1 MDSVRTF
8 VRYQSITG
16 NDPFDDY
23 RVLCYYGWLSKAG
36 LKLSE
41 YFEKLA
47 SMASAIA
54 YAKTEK
60 PIDAY
65 TKTYDLKRP
74 DGTDYTMIDAAEEVA
89 SSFIITTSSNHD
101 TSLLEADKEALSQL
115 HQQENFDPNDKY
127 DRYLMEKEVNKKLN
141 VVSHLLQNAKQ
152 VGFDLTEIYDLEY
165 MQAVNLINGRI
176 KILNKQRREQE
187 KRR

>member
-1 MDSVRTF
+1 MDSVKTF

-36 LKLSE
+36 FKLSD

-47 SMASAIA
+47 SMASAFA
-54 YAKTEK
+54 YAKTSK
-60 PIDAY
+60 PIDDY

-74 DGTDYTMIDAAEEVA
+74 DGTAYTMLDAAEEVA
-89 SSFIITTSSNHD
+89 SSFAVTTSSAHD

-115 HQQENFDPNDKY
+115 NQQGNFDPNDRY
-127 DRYLMEKEVNKKLN
+127 DRYFMEKEANRKSNAL
-141 VVSHLLQNAKQ
+141 SHLLQNAKQ
-152 VGFDLTEIYDLEY
+152 VGFSLNEIYNLEY
-165 MQAVNLINGRI
+165 VQAVNLINGRI
-176 KILNKQRREQE
+176 KMLNRLRKAQE

>member
-1 MDSVRTF
+1 MDSVKTF

-36 LKLSE
+36 LKLSD

-47 SMASAIA
+47 AMASAIA
-54 YAKTEK
+54 YAKTDK

-89 SSFIITTSSNHD
+89 SSFIVTTSSNHD
-101 TSLLEADKEALSQL
+101 TSLLKADKEALSQL
-115 HQQENFDPNDKY
+115 HRQENFDPNDKY

-176 KILNKQRREQE
+176 KILNKQRRAQE

>member
-1 MDSVRTF
+1 
-8 VRYQSITG
+8 
-16 NDPFDDY
+16 
-23 RVLCYYGWLSKAG
+23 
-36 LKLSE
+36 
-41 YFEKLA
+41 
-47 SMASAIA
+47 MASAIA
-54 YAKTEK
+54 YAKTDK

-89 SSFIITTSSNHD
+89 SSFIVTTSSNHD
-101 TSLLEADKEALSQL
+101 TSLLKADKEALSQL
-115 HQQENFDPNDKY
+115 HQQENFDPTDKY

-176 KILNKQRREQE
+176 KILNQQRRAQE

>member
-1 MDSVRTF
+1 MDSVKTF

-36 LKLSE
+36 LKLSD

-89 SSFIITTSSNHD
+89 SSFVVTTSSNHD
-101 TSLLEADKEALSQL
+101 TSLLKADNVALSQL
-115 HQQENFDPNDKY
+115 HQQENFDPTDKY
-127 DRYLMEKEVNKKLN
+127 DRYLIGEEVSKKSN
-141 VVSHLLQNAKQ
+141 AVSQLLQNAKQ

-176 KILNKQRREQE
+176 KILKRQKKAQE

>member
-1 MDSVRTF
+1 MDSVKTF

-36 LKLSE
+36 FKLSE

-54 YAKTEK
+54 YAKTKK
-60 PIDAY
+60 PIDSY

-74 DGTDYTMIDAAEEVA
+74 DGTAYTMIDAAEEVA
-89 SSFIITTSSNHD
+89 SSFVVTTSSNHD
-101 TSLLEADKEALSQL
+101 TRLLEADKEALSQL
-115 HQQENFDPNDKY
+115 HRQENFDPTDKY
-127 DRYLMEKEVNKKLN
+127 DRYLMGKEVNKKSN
-141 VVSHLLQNAKQ
+141 AVSHLLQNAKQ

-165 MQAVNLINGRI
+165 MQAVNLINARV
-176 KILNKQRREQE
+176 KILNKQRKQQE
-187 KRR
+187 RRR

>member
-1 MDSVRTF
+1 MDSVKTF

-16 NDPFDDY
+16 SDPFDDY

-36 LKLSE
+36 LKLSN

-47 SMASAIA
+47 AMASAIA
-54 YAKTEK
+54 YAKTDK

-89 SSFIITTSSNHD
+89 SSFIVTTSSNHD
-101 TSLLEADKEALSQL
+101 TSLLKADKEALSQL
-115 HQQENFDPNDKY
+115 HQQENFDPTDQF

-176 KILNKQRREQE
+176 KILNKQRRAQE

>member
-36 LKLSE
+36 VKLSD

-47 SMASAIA
+47 AMASAIA
-54 YAKTEK
+54 YAKTDK

-74 DGTDYTMIDAAEEVA
+74 DGTDYTMADAAEEVA
-89 SSFIITTSSNHD
+89 SSFIVTTSSNHD
-101 TSLLEADKEALSQL
+101 TSLLKADKEALSQL
-115 HQQENFDPNDKY
+115 HRQENFDPNDKY

-141 VVSHLLQNAKQ
+141 VVSHLLQNSKQ

-176 KILNKQRREQE
+176 KILNKQRKAQE

>member
-1 MDSVRTF
+1 MDSVKTF

-23 RVLCYYGWLSKAG
+23 RVICYYGWLSKAG
-36 LKLSE
+36 FKLSE

-54 YAKTEK
+54 YAKTDK

-89 SSFIITTSSNHD
+89 SSFIVTTSSNHD
-101 TSLLEADKEALSQL
+101 TSLLKADKEAVAQL

-176 KILNKQRREQE
+176 KILNKQRAQE

>member
-1 MDSVRTF
+1 MDSVKTF

-36 LKLSE
+36 LKLGD
-41 YFEKLA
+41 YFEMLA

-74 DGTDYTMIDAAEEVA
+74 DGTAYTMIDAAEEVA
-89 SSFIITTSSNHD
+89 SSFIVTTSSNHD
-101 TSLLEADKEALSQL
+101 ASLLKADKEALSQL
-115 HQQENFDPNDKY
+115 HRQENFDPNDKY
-127 DRYLMEKEVNKKLN
+127 DRCLMGKEVNKKYN
-141 VVSHLLQNAKQ
+141 TVSKLLQNAKQ

-165 MQAVNLINGRI
+165 VQAVKLINGRV
-176 KILNKQRREQE
+176 KILNKQRKQQE
-187 KRR
+187 RRR

>member
-1 MDSVRTF
+1 MDSVKTF

-23 RVLCYYGWLSKAG
+23 RLLCYYGWLSKAG
-36 LKLSE
+36 LKLGD
-41 YFEKLA
+41 YFEMLA

-54 YAKTEK
+54 YAKTKK
-60 PIDAY
+60 PIDSY

-74 DGTDYTMIDAAEEVA
+74 DGTAYTMIDAAEEVA
-89 SSFIITTSSNHD
+89 SSFVLTTSSNHD

-115 HQQENFDPNDKY
+115 HRQENFDPSDKY
-127 DRYLMEKEVNKKLN
+127 DRYLMGKEVNKKSN
-141 VVSHLLQNAKQ
+141 AVSHLLQNAKQ

-165 MQAVNLINGRI
+165 VQAVNLINGRI
-176 KILNKQRREQE
+176 KVLNQQRKQQERR
-187 KRR
+187 R

>member
-1 MDSVRTF
+1 MDSVKTF

-36 LKLSE
+36 LKLSD

-54 YAKTEK
+54 YAKTGK

-74 DGTDYTMIDAAEEVA
+74 DGTDCTMIDAAEEVA
-89 SSFIITTSSNHD
+89 SSFKVTTSSNHD
-101 TSLLEADKEALSQL
+101 TSLLKADKEALSQL
-115 HQQENFDPNDKY
+115 HRQENFDPTDKY
-127 DRYLMEKEVNKKLN
+127 DRCLMEKEVGKKSN
-141 VVSHLLQNAKQ
+141 AVSHLLQNAKQ

-176 KILNKQRREQE
+176 KVLNRQRKQQERR
-187 KRR
+187 R

>member
-1 MDSVRTF
+1 MDSVKTF

-16 NDPFDDY
+16 TDPFDDY

-36 LKLSE
+36 LKLGD

-54 YAKTEK
+54 YAKTDK

-89 SSFIITTSSNHD
+89 SSFIVTTSSNHD
-101 TSLLEADKEALSQL
+101 NSLLKADKEALSQL

-152 VGFDLTEIYDLEY
+152 TGFDLTEIYDLEY

-176 KILNKQRREQE
+176 KILNKQRRAQE
-187 KRR
+187 KRW

>member
-1 MDSVRTF
+1 MDSVKTF

-36 LKLSE
+36 LKLGD

-47 SMASAIA
+47 YMASAIA

-60 PIDAY
+60 PIDSY

-89 SSFIITTSSNHD
+89 SSFVLTTSSNHD
-101 TSLLEADKEALSQL
+101 TGLLEADREALSQL
-115 HQQENFDPNDKY
+115 HQQENFDPTDKY
-127 DRYLMEKEVNKKLN
+127 DRYLMGKEVNKKSN
-141 VVSHLLQNAKQ
+141 AVSHLLQNAKQ
-152 VGFDLTEIYDLEY
+152 VGFSLTEIYDLEY

-176 KILNKQRREQE
+176 KVLNKQRKQQE
-187 KRR
+187 RRR

>member
-1 MDSVRTF
+1 MDSVKTF

-16 NDPFDDY
+16 SDPFDDY

-36 LKLSE
+36 FKLSE

-47 SMASAIA
+47 SMASAFA

-60 PIDAY
+60 PIDSY
-65 TKTYDLKRP
+65 TKTYDLKHP
-74 DGTDYTMIDAAEEVA
+74 DGTAYTMIDAAEEVA
-89 SSFIITTSSNHD
+89 SSFVVTTSSAHD

-115 HQQENFDPNDKY
+115 HQQENFDPNDRY
-127 DRYLMEKEVNKKLN
+127 DRYFMEKEVNKKSNAL
-141 VVSHLLQNAKQ
+141 SHLLQNGKQ

-176 KILNKQRREQE
+176 KILNRIRKAQE
-187 KRR
+187 KRG

>member
-1 MDSVRTF
+1 MDSVKTF

-36 LKLSE
+36 LKLSD

-54 YAKTEK
+54 YAKTDK

-74 DGTDYTMIDAAEEVA
+74 DGTDYTIIDAAEEVA
-89 SSFIITTSSNHD
+89 SSFIVTTSSSHD
-101 TSLLEADKEALSQL
+101 TSLLKADKEALSQL
-115 HQQENFDPNDKY
+115 HRQENFDPNDKY

-152 VGFDLTEIYDLEY
+152 TGFDLTEIYDLEY

-176 KILNKQRREQE
+176 KILNRQRKQQERR
-187 KRR
+187 R

>member
-1 MDSVRTF
+1 MDSVKTF

-16 NDPFDDY
+16 TDPFDDY

-47 SMASAIA
+47 SMASAFA
-54 YAKTEK
+54 YAKTDK

-65 TKTYDLKRP
+65 VKTYDLKRP
-74 DGTDYTMIDAAEEVA
+74 DGEDYTMIDAAEEVA
-89 SSFIITTSSNHD
+89 SSFVVTTSSNHD
-101 TSLLEADKEALSQL
+101 ASLLKADKDALLQL
-115 HQQENFDPNDKY
+115 HRQENFDPTDKY
-127 DRYLMEKEVNKKLN
+127 DRYLVEKEVSKKSTA
-141 VVSHLLQNAKQ
+141 VSHLLQNAKQ

-165 MQAVNLINGRI
+165 MQAVNLINERI
-176 KILNKQRREQE
+176 KILNHQRKAQE
-187 KRR
+187 RGR

>member
-23 RVLCYYGWLSKAG
+23 RLLCYYGWLSKAG

-47 SMASAIA
+47 SMASAFA

-74 DGTDYTMIDAAEEVA
+74 DGTEYTMIDAAEEVA
-89 SSFIITTSSNHD
+89 SSFTVTTSSNHD
-101 TSLLEADKEALSQL
+101 ASLLKADKEALSQL

-127 DRYLMEKEVNKKLN
+127 DRYLMRKEVDKKSN

-152 VGFDLTEIYDLEY
+152 TGFDLTEIYDLEY

-176 KILNKQRREQE
+176 KVLNKQRKQQE
-187 KRR
+187 RRR

>member
-1 MDSVRTF
+1 MDSVKTF

-36 LKLSE
+36 FKLSE

-89 SSFIITTSSNHD
+89 SSFVVTTSSAHD
-101 TSLLEADKEALSQL
+101 ASLLEADKEALSQL
-115 HQQENFDPNDKY
+115 HRQENFDPNDKY
-127 DRYLMEKEVNKKLN
+127 DRYFMEKEVNKKSNAL
-141 VVSHLLQNAKQ
+141 SHLLQNAKQ

-176 KILNKQRREQE
+176 KILNRLKKAQE

>member
-1 MDSVRTF
+1 MDSVKTF

-36 LKLSE
+36 MKLSE

-60 PIDAY
+60 PIDSY

-74 DGTDYTMIDAAEEVA
+74 DGTDYTMLDAAEEVA
-89 SSFIITTSSNHD
+89 SSFVVTTSSNHD
-101 TSLLEADKEALSQL
+101 TSLLKADKEALSQL
-115 HQQENFDPNDKY
+115 HQQENFDPTDKY
-127 DRYLMEKEVNKKLN
+127 DRYLMGKEVDKKSN
-141 VVSHLLQNAKQ
+141 SVSHLLQNAKQ
-152 VGFDLTEIYDLEY
+152 VGFNLTEIYDLEY

-176 KILNKQRREQE
+176 KVLNRQRKQQERR
-187 KRR
+187 R

>member
-1 MDSVRTF
+1 MDSVKTF

-23 RVLCYYGWLSKAG
+23 RVLCYYGWISKAG
-36 LKLSE
+36 LKLSD

-60 PIDAY
+60 PIDSY

-89 SSFIITTSSNHD
+89 SSFVVTTSSNHD
-101 TSLLEADKEALSQL
+101 TSLLKADKEALVQL
-115 HQQENFDPNDKY
+115 HRQENFDPTDKY
-127 DRYLMEKEVNKKLN
+127 DRYLMEKEVNKKSN
-141 VVSHLLQNAKQ
+141 AVSHLLQNAKQ
-152 VGFDLTEIYDLEY
+152 VGFSLTEIYDLEY

-176 KILNKQRREQE
+176 AILNKQRKAQE

>member
-1 MDSVRTF
+1 MNSVKTF

-36 LKLSE
+36 LKLSD

-89 SSFIITTSSNHD
+89 SSFVVTTSSNHD
-101 TSLLEADKEALSQL
+101 ASLLEADKEALSQV
-115 HQQENFDPNDKY
+115 HQQENFDPTDKY
-127 DRYLMEKEVNKKLN
+127 DRYLMGREVDKKSHA
-141 VVSHLLQNAKQ
+141 VSQLLQNAKQ

-176 KILNKQRREQE
+176 RILNKQRKEQE

>member
-1 MDSVRTF
+1 MDSVKTF

-23 RVLCYYGWLSKAG
+23 RILCYYGWLSKAG
-36 LKLSE
+36 FKLSE

-54 YAKTEK
+54 YAKTNK

-89 SSFIITTSSNHD
+89 SSFVVTTSSAHD
-101 TSLLEADKEALSQL
+101 SSLLEADKEALSQL
-115 HQQENFDPNDKY
+115 HRQENFDPTDKY
-127 DRYLMEKEVNKKLN
+127 DRYFMEKEVNKKANAL
-141 VVSHLLQNAKQ
+141 SHLLQNAKQ
-152 VGFDLTEIYDLEY
+152 IGFDLTEIYDLEY

-176 KILNKQRREQE
+176 KILSKLRKAQE

>member
-1 MDSVRTF
+1 MDSVKTF

-23 RVLCYYGWLSKAG
+23 RLLCYYGWLSKAG

-60 PIDAY
+60 PIDSY

-89 SSFIITTSSNHD
+89 SSFVVTTSSTHD

-115 HQQENFDPNDKY
+115 HRQENFDPNDKY
-127 DRYLMEKEVNKKLN
+127 DRYLMGKAVDKKSN

-176 KILNKQRREQE
+176 KVLNQQRKQQERR
-187 KRR
+187 R

>member
-1 MDSVRTF
+1 MKTF

-23 RVLCYYGWLSKAG
+23 RILCYYGWLSKAG

-65 TKTYDLKRP
+65 IKTYDLKRP

-89 SSFIITTSSNHD
+89 SSFKVTTSSNHD
-101 TSLLEADKEALSQL
+101 TSLLKADKEALSQL
-115 HQQENFDPNDKY
+115 HRQEHFDATDKY
-127 DRYLMEKEVNKKLN
+127 DRCLMRKEVDKKSN
-141 VVSHLLQNAKQ
+141 AVSHLLQNAKQ

-176 KILNKQRREQE
+176 KVLNRQRKQQERR
-187 KRR
+187 R

>member
-1 MDSVRTF
+1 MDSVKTF

-23 RVLCYYGWLSKAG
+23 RLLCYYGWLSKAG
-36 LKLSE
+36 LKLSD

-74 DGTDYTMIDAAEEVA
+74 DGTDCTMIDAAEEVA
-89 SSFIITTSSNHD
+89 SSFALTTSSNHD

-115 HQQENFDPNDKY
+115 HQQENFDPTDKY
-127 DRYLMEKEVNKKLN
+127 DRYLMGKEVDKKYN
-141 VVSHLLQNAKQ
+141 AVSQLLQNAKQ

-165 MQAVNLINGRI
+165 MQAVNLINGRV
-176 KILNKQRREQE
+176 KILNKQRKAQE
-187 KRR
+187 RRR

>member
-36 LKLSE
+36 LKLGD

-47 SMASAIA
+47 AMASAIA
-54 YAKTEK
+54 YAKTDK

-89 SSFIITTSSNHD
+89 SSFIVTTSSNHD
-101 TSLLEADKEALSQL
+101 TSLLKADKEALSQL
-115 HQQENFDPNDKY
+115 HQQENFDPTDKY

-176 KILNKQRREQE
+176 KILNKQRRAQE

>member
-1 MDSVRTF
+1 MDCVKTF

-36 LKLSE
+36 FKLSD

-47 SMASAIA
+47 SMASAFA
-54 YAKTEK
+54 YAKTSK
-60 PIDAY
+60 PIDDY

-74 DGTDYTMIDAAEEVA
+74 DGTAYTMLDAAEEVA
-89 SSFIITTSSNHD
+89 SSFAVTTSSAHD

-115 HQQENFDPNDKY
+115 NQQGNFDPNDRY
-127 DRYLMEKEVNKKLN
+127 DRYFMEKEANRKSNAL
-141 VVSHLLQNAKQ
+141 SHLLQNAKQ
-152 VGFDLTEIYDLEY
+152 VGFSLNEIYNLEY
-165 MQAVNLINGRI
+165 VQAVNLINGRI
-176 KILNKQRREQE
+176 KMLNRLRKAQE

>member
-74 DGTDYTMIDAAEEVA
+74 DGTDYTITDAAEEVA
-89 SSFIITTSSNHD
+89 SSFIVTTSSNHD

-115 HQQENFDPNDKY
+115 HQQDNFDPNDKY
-127 DRYLMEKEVNKKLN
+127 DRYLMEKEVNKKSN
-141 VVSHLLQNAKQ
+141 AVSHLLQNAKQ

>member
-1 MDSVRTF
+1 MDSVKTF

-23 RVLCYYGWLSKAG
+23 RVLCYYGWLSKSG

-47 SMASAIA
+47 SMASAFA
-54 YAKTEK
+54 YAKTDK

-65 TKTYDLKRP
+65 IKTYDLKRP
-74 DGTDYTMIDAAEEVA
+74 DGADYTMIDAAEEVA
-89 SSFIITTSSNHD
+89 SSFKVTTSSNHD
-101 TSLLEADKEALSQL
+101 TSLLEADNEALSQL
-115 HQQENFDPNDKY
+115 HQQENFDPTDKY
-127 DRYLMEKEVNKKLN
+127 DRYLLENEVSKKSN
-141 VVSHLLQNAKQ
+141 AVSHLLQNAKQ

-176 KILNKQRREQE
+176 KILKRQKKAQE